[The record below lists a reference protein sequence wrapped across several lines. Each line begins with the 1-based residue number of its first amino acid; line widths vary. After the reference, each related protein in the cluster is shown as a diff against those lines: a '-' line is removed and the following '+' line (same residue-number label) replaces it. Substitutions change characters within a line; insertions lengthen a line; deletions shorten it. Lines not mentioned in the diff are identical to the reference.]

1 MDSLMH
7 EPNAIPKKPLVLALL
22 IGICGDAFLSALM
35 ESVVPFSF
43 YPLIALLLAASQLYQ
58 HYRHEPMV
66 GNTPSCILL
75 CFFIGVFGHSALVKV
90 QYPELGS
97 NFFSLIMMLLLLA
110 VLSIKL
116 GISVGKKEK
125 E

>member
-1 MDSLMH
+1 MH
-7 EPNAIPKKPLVLALL
+7 ESNAIPKMPLLLALL
-22 IGICGDAFLSALM
+22 IGICGDAFLSVLT

-43 YPLIALLLAASQLYQ
+43 FPLIALLLAVYQLYQ
-58 HYRHEPMV
+58 HYRHEPIV
-66 GNTPSCILL
+66 GNTPSCILI
-75 CFFIGVFGHSALVKV
+75 CFFIGVFGHTALLKV

-97 NFFSLIMMLLLLA
+97 NFFSLIAMLLLLA

-116 GISVGKKEK
+116 GISLGKKVK

>member
-1 MDSLMH
+1 MH
-7 EPNAIPKKPLVLALL
+7 DQNLIPKKPLLLALL
-22 IGICGDAFLSALM
+22 VGICGDASLSALT
-35 ESVVPFSF
+35 EPAVPFSF
-43 YPLIALLLAASQLYQ
+43 FPMIALVLAVYQLYQ
-58 HYRHEPMV
+58 HYRHVSLE
-66 GNTPSCILL
+66 GNTPVCMLL
-75 CFFIGVFGHSALVKV
+75 CFFIGGFGHAALVKV

>member
-1 MDSLMH
+1 MH
-7 EPNAIPKKPLVLALL
+7 DQNPIPKKPLLLALL
-22 IGICGDAFLSALM
+22 IGTAMAVSFPHPG

-43 YPLIALLLAASQLYQ
+43 FPMIALVLAAYQLYQ
-58 HYRHEPMV
+58 HYRHVPLE
-66 GNTPSCILL
+66 GNTPVCILL

>member
-1 MDSLMH
+1 MH
-7 EPNAIPKKPLVLALL
+7 DQNLILQKPLLLALL
-22 IGICGDAFLSALM
+22 VGICGDASLSALT
-35 ESVVPFSF
+35 EPAVPFSF
-43 YPLIALLLAASQLYQ
+43 FPMIALVLAVYQLYQ
-58 HYRHEPMV
+58 HYRHVSLE
-66 GNTPSCILL
+66 GNTPVCMLL
-75 CFFIGVFGHSALVKV
+75 CFFIGGFGHAALVKV

>member
-1 MDSLMH
+1 MDSPMH
-7 EPNAIPKKPLVLALL
+7 ESNAIPKKPLLLALL
-22 IGICGDAFLSALM
+22 IGICGDAFLSVLT

-43 YPLIALLLAASQLYQ
+43 FPLIALLLAAYQLYQ
-58 HYRHEPMV
+58 HYRHEPIV

-75 CFFIGVFGHSALVKV
+75 CFFIGAFGHTALLKV

-97 NFFSLIMMLLLLA
+97 NFFSLIAMLLLLA

-116 GISVGKKEK
+116 GISLGKKVK

>member
-1 MDSLMH
+1 MH
-7 EPNAIPKKPLVLALL
+7 EPNAIPKKPLLLALL
-22 IGICGDAFLSALM
+22 IGICGDAFLSVLT
-35 ESVVPFSF
+35 ESAVPFSF
-43 YPLIALLLAASQLYQ
+43 FPLIALLLAAYQLYQ

-66 GNTPSCILL
+66 GNTPVCMILS
-75 CFFIGVFGHSALVKV
+75 FFIGVFGHSALIKV

-97 NFFSLIMMLLLLA
+97 NFFSLIAMLLLLA

-116 GISVGKKEK
+116 GISVGKKAK

>member
-1 MDSLMH
+1 MH
-7 EPNAIPKKPLVLALL
+7 EPNAIPKKPLLLSLL
-22 IGICGDAFLSALM
+22 IGICGDAFLSVLT
-35 ESVVPFSF
+35 ESAVPFSF
-43 YPLIALLLAASQLYQ
+43 FPLIALLLAAYQLYQ

-66 GNTPSCILL
+66 GNTPVCMILS
-75 CFFIGVFGHSALVKV
+75 FFIGVFGHSALIKV

-97 NFFSLIMMLLLLA
+97 NFFSLIAMLLLLA

-116 GISVGKKEK
+116 GISVGKKAK